1 MKWTLGRTAM
11 WTMTIIAVGTIFM
24 ASRFMASPYRARAS
38 RAYATAQDPQLP
50 EGDGKKILQNS
61 CTACHGLDDVVNAH
75 MDKKGWESLIESM
88 ISNGAQVD
96 DKDMPV
102 LVAYLVKNFGPSGS
116 SGGQQAQ
123 GGGSSEAGKT
133 ILENACT
140 ACHDLDL
147 VQDMKLSKQEWDDL
161 VKSMIAKGAAVE
173 DKDVP
178 VLVDYLA
185 KTYGK

>member
-1 MKWTLGRTAM
+1 M
-11 WTMTIIAVGTIFM
+11 WLAAIAALAIIC
-24 ASRFMASPYRARAS
+24 MASPSRARAS
-38 RAYATAQDPQLP
+38 RAYTTAQDLP

-61 CTACHGLDDVVNAH
+61 CTACHGLDDVVNSH
-75 MDKKGWESLIESM
+75 MDKTGWTNLVESM

-96 DKDMPV
+96 DKDKPV
-102 LVAYLVKNFGPSGS
+102 LVDYLVKNFGPQ
-116 SGGQQAQ
+116 GGQQAAAGGS
-123 GGGSSEAGKT
+123 GGGGEPGKM

-147 VQDMKLSKQEWDDL
+147 VMDMKLSKDEWADL
-161 VKSMIAKGAAVE
+161 VKSMISKGAAVE

-178 VLVDYLA
+178 VLVEYLA

>member
-1 MKWTLGRTAM
+1 MKWTLGKTAM
-11 WTMTIIAVGTIFM
+11 WTMAIIAVGTIFM
-24 ASRFMASPYRARAS
+24 ASPDRARAS

-61 CTACHGLDDVVNAH
+61 CTACHGLDDVVNSH
-75 MDKKGWESLIESM
+75 MDKKGWETLIESM

-116 SGGQQAQ
+116 QGGQQAQ

-147 VQDMKLSKQEWDDL
+147 VQDMHLNKQEWEDL
-161 VKSMIAKGAAVE
+161 VKSMIGKGASVE

-178 VLVDYLA
+178 VLVEYLA